1 MSARVQALL
10 WLAQRV
16 SGALLALAVSV
27 HLATLIYAV
36 RGGLSSAEIIARVH
50 GNVTW
55 LVFYLI
61 FVAAAAVHAPLGL
74 RVVLTETTPLRAPL
88 PGMLASLF
96 GVALAILGW
105 RAVFLL
111 FASGAA

>member
-1 MSARVQALL
+1 MV
-10 WLAQRV
+10 V
-16 SGALLALAVSV
+16 TV

-36 RGGLSSAEIIARVH
+36 RGGLSAAEILARVH
-50 GNVTW
+50 GNVVW
-55 LVFYLI
+55 FVFYLI

-74 RVVLTETTPLRAPL
+74 RIILAETTPLRAPL

-96 GVALAILGW
+96 GLALVILGW

-111 FASGAA
+111 FADGAA